1 MISEGGCFTN
11 NINKAQQGVWSTHLY
26 NVIMP
31 TDANS
36 PNVIMPTDV
45 NSSVIM

>member
-11 NINKAQQGVWSTHLY
+11 NINKAQQCVWSTHLH

-36 PNVIMPTDV
+36 PDVIMPTDV